1 MLNDELKKRILIIQK
16 DLKNKNKNNE
26 DQNKIQNKFI
36 FNLRVKLKKKNINLV
51 THKQKIKKNEDQN

>member
-1 MLNDELKKRILIIQK
+1 LNDELKKRILIIQK

-36 FNLRVKLKKKNINLV
+36 FNLRVKLKKKTLI
-51 THKQKIKKNEDQN
+51 

>member
-36 FNLRVKLKKKNINLV
+36 FNLRVKLKKKIL
-51 THKQKIKKNEDQN
+51 I

>member
-36 FNLRVKLKKKNINLV
+36 FNLRVKLKKRKLI
-51 THKQKIKKNEDQN
+51 

>member
-36 FNLRVKLKKKNINLV
+36 FNLRVKLKKKTLI
-51 THKQKIKKNEDQN
+51 

>member
-1 MLNDELKKRILIIQK
+1 LNDELKKRILIIQK

-36 FNLRVKLKKKNINLV
+36 FNLRVKLKKKIL
-51 THKQKIKKNEDQN
+51 I

>member
-36 FNLRVKLKKKNINLV
+36 FNLRVKLKKK
-51 THKQKIKKNEDQN
+51 H